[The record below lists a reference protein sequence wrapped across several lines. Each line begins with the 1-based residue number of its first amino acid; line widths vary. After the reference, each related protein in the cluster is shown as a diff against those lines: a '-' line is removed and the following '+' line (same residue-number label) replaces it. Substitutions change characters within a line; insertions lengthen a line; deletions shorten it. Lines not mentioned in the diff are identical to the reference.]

1 MNVSAIS
8 DNRTAAAA
16 LLAYYADLG
25 VEVGASEMGIDR
37 FAESEAAAKARAPA
51 PDHAQASRPDPRPA
65 SVPGRAA
72 PAAPAMTNEMAAAAA
87 GEAKTLDELK
97 DALSRFDGCALSK
110 TATNLC
116 FASGNPDAKLM
127 FVGEAPGRDEDLQG
141 EPFVGRAGQLL
152 DKMLAAIGRDR
163 ANAYIA
169 NVIYWRPPG
178 NRNPNPEELVACRP
192 FITKQIE
199 LVDPDVLV
207 FLGGV
212 PAKEMLSTTQGILKL
227 RGSWREFDTGK
238 RTIPAIA
245 TLHPAY
251 LLRQPAQKKLAW
263 KDFRAIRD
271 KLAGLNLG
279 ESKS

>member
-1 MNVSAIS
+1 MVESMDVSEIPDS
-8 DNRTAAAA
+8 RTAAAA

-25 VEVGASEMGIDR
+25 VEVGSSEMGIDR
-37 FAESEAAAKARAPA
+37 FAESEAAAAARAPA
-51 PDHAQASRPDPRPA
+51 PQSRPEPPQSPAPARP
-65 SVPGRAA
+65 A
-72 PAAPAMTNEMAAAAA
+72 PAAPAMTNEMAAATA

-116 FASGNPDAKLM
+116 FASGNPEAKLM
-127 FVGEAPGRDEDLQG
+127 FVGEAPGREEDLQG

-163 ANAYIA
+163 TSCYIA

-192 FITKQIE
+192 FINKQIE

-212 PAKEMLSTTQGILKL
+212 PAKEMLSTTDGILKL
-227 RGSWREFDTGK
+227 RGRWRDFDTGK

-271 KLAGLNLG
+271 KLA
-279 ESKS
+279 